1 MARWSRWGLLFL
13 CTALAVGAIG
23 CGEEGAGEGAELTVY
38 VSAPL
43 RGAEAGEG
51 KRLCDEARAAAR
63 GVRTAGDHALRVTCL
78 DASGPDGGWTL
89 AKVGS
94 NARRATEDST
104 TVAYVGEP
112 ARAARRQ
119 SQRILETA
127 EIAQL
132 GRAGG
137 EEAIETVIAAIDE
150 GDSSDPR
157 AAVLDAVEG

>member
-1 MARWSRWGLLFL
+1 MPRLAAILIA
-13 CTALAVGAIG
+13 CALAPLLAAG

-51 KRLCDEARAAAR
+51 ERLCAEARAAAR
-63 GVRTAGDHALRVTCL
+63 GVTTDGDHALRVVCL
-78 DASGPDGGWTL
+78 DAAGSNDSGTL

-104 TVAYVGEP
+104 AVAYVGEP
-112 ARAARRQ
+112 NRGVRKF
-119 SQRILETA
+119 SQTILETA
-127 EIAQL
+127 EIAQMSEVS
-132 GRAGG
+132 G
-137 EEAIETVIAAIDE
+137 EEAIETVVAAIDE
-150 GDSSDPR
+150 GDASDPR

>member
-1 MARWSRWGLLFL
+1 LARWAWWGLLFL
-13 CTALAVGAIG
+13 CTALAAGAVG
-23 CGEEGAGEGAELTVY
+23 CGEEGASEGAELTVY

-43 RGAEAGEG
+43 RGAEAEKGE
-51 KRLCDEARAAAR
+51 RLCAEVRAGAR

-78 DASGPDGGWTL
+78 DASGPGGSWTL

-112 ARAARRQ
+112 ARLARRQ

-132 GRAGG
+132 GNLSGK
-137 EEAIETVIAAIDE
+137 EAIETVIAAIDE
-150 GDSSDPR
+150 GDSSNPR
-157 AAVLDAVEG
+157 AAVLDVVEG